1 MSYIEKVHRKVQS
14 LDLDKTL
21 PFSAA
26 KVEGVSTDTT
36 RKILHRLHDNG
47 IITIVSKGH
56 FKKEET
62 FNELLFVYGSLKKG
76 FDNHNLLSKYAKRL
90 GKAHT
95 VKKFAMFEDSFG
107 NYPYLIDTPFAKI
120 KGELYQIT
128 RAELMDRIDEFEGA
142 PDYYVRKK
150 IEVKSHH
157 GVKRAFVY
165 VKPDTE
171 PPIDQKPFSEWTNN
185 ADYKI
190 DKLYKTLDGM
200 IENS

>member
-1 MSYIEKVHRKVQS
+1 MSYIQKIHRKVQS
-14 LDLDKTL
+14 LQTNVIV

-26 KVEGVSTDTT
+26 KVEGISTDTT

-47 IITIVSKGH
+47 VITIVKKGY
-56 FKKEET
+56 FKKEES

-95 VKKFAMFEDSFG
+95 VKKLAMFEDSFG
-107 NYPYLIDTPFAKI
+107 NYPYIVDAPVSKI

-128 RAELMDRIDEFEGA
+128 RAELMHKIDEFEGA

-150 IEVKSHH
+150 IEVKSHL

-165 VKPDTE
+165 MKPDAALPT
-171 PPIDQKPFSEWTNN
+171 DQKPLQEWTNN
-185 ADYKI
+185 TDYKI
-190 DKLYKTLDGM
+190 EKLHSTLDAM
-200 IENS
+200 IEG

>member
-1 MSYIEKVHRKVQS
+1 MSCVEKIHRKVQS
-14 LDLDKTL
+14 LDTGGIF
-21 PFSAA
+21 PFSAV
-26 KVEGVSTDTT
+26 KIEDISTDTT

-47 IITIVSKGH
+47 IITIVEKGY
-56 FKKEET
+56 FKKEES
-62 FNELLFVYGSLKKG
+62 FSELLFVYGSLKKG
-76 FDNHNLLSKYAKRL
+76 FDNHDLLSKYAKRL

-107 NYPYLIDTPFAKI
+107 NYPYLVDAPFAKI

-128 RAELMDRIDEFEGA
+128 RAELIKRIDEFEGV

-165 VKPDTE
+165 LKPDRALPTDQH
-171 PPIDQKPFSEWTNN
+171 PIKEWTNN
-185 ADYKI
+185 TNYKLN
-190 DKLYKTLDGM
+190 KLHSTLDAM
-200 IENS
+200 IEG

>member
-1 MSYIEKVHRKVQS
+1 MSYVKKIHRKIQL
-14 LDLDKTL
+14 LDSDVVL
-21 PFSAA
+21 PFSAV
-26 KVEGVSTDTT
+26 KVDNISTDTT

-47 IITIVSKGH
+47 VITIIKRGY
-56 FKKEET
+56 FKKEQS

-107 NYPYLIDTPFAKI
+107 NYPYLVDMPLSKI

-128 RAELMDRIDEFEGA
+128 RAELLKKIDEFEGT
-142 PDYYVRKK
+142 PDYYERKK

-157 GVKRAFVY
+157 GIKRAFVY
-165 VKPDTE
+165 IQPDTKI
-171 PPIDQKPFSEWTNN
+171 PLDQQPLNEWTNN
-185 ADYKI
+185 TDYKVEQ
-190 DKLYKTLDGM
+190 LYHHLDSM
-200 IENS
+200 IES

>member
-1 MSYIEKVHRKVQS
+1 MSCVEKIHRKVQS
-14 LDLDKTL
+14 LDTGGIF
-21 PFSAA
+21 PFSAV
-26 KVEGVSTDTT
+26 KIEDISTDTT

-47 IITIVSKGH
+47 IITIVEKGY
-56 FKKEET
+56 FKKEES
-62 FNELLFVYGSLKKG
+62 FSELLFVYGSLKKG

-107 NYPYLIDTPFAKI
+107 NYPYLVDAPFAKI

-128 RAELMDRIDEFEGA
+128 RAELMKIIDEFEGV

-165 VKPDTE
+165 LKPDRALPTDQH
-171 PPIDQKPFSEWTNN
+171 PIKEWTNN
-185 ADYKI
+185 TNYKLN
-190 DKLYKTLDGM
+190 KLHSTLDAM
-200 IENS
+200 IEG

>member
-14 LDLDKTL
+14 LDSDTTL

-26 KVEGVSTDTT
+26 KLDSVSTDTT

-47 IITIVSKGH
+47 VITIVSKGH
-56 FKKEET
+56 FKKEEI

-76 FDNHNLLSKYAKRL
+76 FDNHNLLDKYAKRL

-95 VKKFAMFEDSFG
+95 VKKFAMFEDSFS
-107 NYPYLIDTPFAKI
+107 NYPYLIDTPFSKI

-128 RAELMDRIDEFEGA
+128 RAELMQKIDAFEGA
-142 PDYYVRKK
+142 PDYYIRKK

-165 VKPDTE
+165 IRPEADISDDKQE
-171 PPIDQKPFSEWTNN
+171 PLKEWTNN
-185 ADYKI
+185 TDYKVE
-190 DKLYKTLDGM
+190 KLHSALDAM
-200 IENS
+200 IEV

>member
-1 MSYIEKVHRKVQS
+1 MSYIEEIHRKVKS
-14 LDLDKTL
+14 LNSDVTL
-21 PFSAA
+21 PFSAV
-26 KVEGVSTDTT
+26 KIEGISIDTT

-47 IITIVSKGH
+47 VITIVSKGN
-56 FKKEET
+56 FKKEKS

-95 VKKFAMFEDSFG
+95 VKKFAMYEDSFG
-107 NYPYLIDTPFAKI
+107 NYPYLIDAPLSKI
-120 KGELYQIT
+120 KGELYKIT
-128 RAELMDRIDEFEGA
+128 RAELMQRIDEFEGV

-165 VKPDTE
+165 IRPNVEAPTE
-171 PPIDQKPFSEWTNN
+171 QQALKEWTNN
-185 ADYKI
+185 IDYKVE
-190 DKLYKTLDGM
+190 KLHSTLGTM
-200 IENS
+200 IEG

>member
-1 MSYIEKVHRKVQS
+1 MSYVEKIHRKVQS
-14 LDLDKTL
+14 LDADVVI
-21 PFSAA
+21 PFSAV
-26 KVEGVSTDTT
+26 KIGGISTDTT

-47 IITIVSKGH
+47 TITIVKRGY
-56 FKKEET
+56 FKKEKS

-95 VKKFAMFEDSFG
+95 VKKFAMYEDSFG
-107 NYPYLIDTPFAKI
+107 NYPYLIDAPLSKI

-128 RAELMDRIDEFEGA
+128 RPELMQRIDEFEGV
-142 PDYYVRKK
+142 PDYYERKK

-165 VKPDTE
+165 IQSNTAIPE
-171 PPIDQKPFSEWTNN
+171 DQKALNEWTNN
-185 ADYKI
+185 SEYKVEQLHSI
-190 DKLYKTLDGM
+190 LDTM
-200 IENS
+200 IES

>member
-1 MSYIEKVHRKVQS
+1 MSYIEKVHNKLQS
-14 LDLDKTL
+14 LDLGVVM

-26 KVEGVSTDTT
+26 KVDGISTDTT

-47 IITIVSKGH
+47 VITIVSKGH
-56 FKKEET
+56 FKKEEI

-95 VKKFAMFEDSFG
+95 VKKFTMFEDSFG
-107 NYPYLIDTPFAKI
+107 NYPYLIDTPFSKI

-128 RAELMDRIDEFEGA
+128 RAELMEKIDDFEGA
-142 PDYYVRKK
+142 PNYYVRKK

-157 GVKRAFVY
+157 GVQRAFVY
-165 VKPDTE
+165 VKPDKELPTDKQ
-171 PPIDQKPFSEWTNN
+171 PLNEWTNN
-185 ADYKI
+185 TDYKTER
-190 DKLYKTLDGM
+190 LHSTLDAM
-200 IENS
+200 IEG